1 MNLKQ
6 TSTVQLKKHPVLF
19 KTARIFKYI
28 VVERLKKPKKLAHLY
43 WNTDTV
49 NLGDQLSPIVL
60 RWVLEQAG
68 ISPSQ
73 KTKRKTLLTIGSI
86 MTITYADSVV
96 WGSGILR
103 AEDSEQILKHRLIG
117 RKLDIRAVRGPETR
131 RILKEYGKYDCPEI
145 YGDPAVFM
153 PLIYSPQV
161 KKQYPV
167 SVIPHYKEKENIP
180 DLGEYHFIDI
190 ETDNYRFFIDEICK
204 SELIVSSSLHGIIL
218 AESYGVPALFL
229 HRGMEYSMIKY
240 LDWYYSTGR
249 YDIRMINSLKDETR
263 TMIFYESPY
272 RLLKTLGQFAEVFG
286 PDREVCV
293 CREISKVHEEYV
305 RGTLAEVKEHFEA
318 NAPRGEIVIVLAGHN
333 NKQ

>member
-145 YGDPAVFM
+145 YGDPAVLM

-161 KKQYPV
+161 KKTISGLRHSPLQR
-167 SVIPHYKEKENIP
+167 K
-180 DLGEYHFIDI
+180 
-190 ETDNYRFFIDEICK
+190 R
-204 SELIVSSSLHGIIL
+204 
-218 AESYGVPALFL
+218 
-229 HRGMEYSMIKY
+229 KY
-240 LDWYYSTGR
+240 TGFGK
-249 YDIRMINSLKDETR
+249 IS
-263 TMIFYESPY
+263 FY
-272 RLLKTLGQFAEVFG
+272 
-286 PDREVCV
+286 
-293 CREISKVHEEYV
+293 
-305 RGTLAEVKEHFEA
+305 
-318 NAPRGEIVIVLAGHN
+318 
-333 NKQ
+333 